1 MKLIVDP
8 TPAGVLFDVLKRCGG
23 ITHREL
29 ATLILSG
36 RPLADGRSPLDRAED
51 RTWVSHCI
59 VHAPVGALQ
68 ERYFCDYGTA
78 AARVMGRLKARR
90 GRAMGPAEVLDMLC
104 GASGRAMDRALLAC
118 HQDAHL
124 YRNSL
129 ARLAGERGY
138 APEERAQ
145 AALALFIAVACT
157 TNVRAAVTYVTEFVQ
172 RSYGGRATTPLAL
185 ELAEGCRPAGST
197 VPERVR
203 ALGLLRLEDGYV
215 AGGPHWLQP
224 EGCEVG
230 ALVMGE
236 GDVTDVGPCV
246 SGRHVR
252 IWREG
257 GEKDAGASAGSGVAD
272 CWLVEDLGST
282 NGTVLVSGSDAT
294 EAPLL
299 PGHPAGLHASDQLIL
314 AGDTTFVV
322 IEGLIDPLDP

>member
-1 MKLIVDP
+1 MKLVIDP

-23 ITHREL
+23 MTHREL
-29 ATLILSG
+29 ASLILSG

-59 VHAPVGALQ
+59 VHAPVGTLQ

-78 AARVMGRLKARR
+78 AARVMARLKVRR
-90 GRAMGPAEVLDMLC
+90 GRAMGPDEVLEMLC
-104 GASGRAMDRALLAC
+104 GPSGRAMDRALAVC

-129 ARLAGERGY
+129 TRLANERGY
-138 APEERAQ
+138 APGERAQ
-145 AALALFIAVACT
+145 AALALFIAVACS

-185 ELAEGCRPAGST
+185 ELADEGRPAVGAAA
-197 VPERVR
+197 ERVR

-215 AGGPHWLQP
+215 AGAPHWLSP

-236 GDVTDVGPCV
+236 GDVTDVGPAV

-252 IWREG
+252 IWRE
-257 GEKDAGASAGSGVAD
+257 AAAAGSGSGEAGR
-272 CWLVEDLGST
+272 WLVEDVGSA
-282 NGTVLVSGSDAT
+282 NGTVLVSGSDAS
-294 EAPLL
+294 EATLL
-299 PGHPAGLHASDQLIL
+299 PGRPVELRAADQLVL

-322 IEGLIDPLDP
+322 IEGLIEDPSI